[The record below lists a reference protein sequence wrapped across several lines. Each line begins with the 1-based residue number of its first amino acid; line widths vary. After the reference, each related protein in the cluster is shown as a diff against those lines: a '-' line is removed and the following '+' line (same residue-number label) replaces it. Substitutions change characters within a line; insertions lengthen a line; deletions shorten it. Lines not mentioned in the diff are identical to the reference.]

1 MWADSWCEMKESS
14 LSPVLVWCFAHL
26 KHVGVGVMCIFH
38 YNRMTP
44 GQCVGDAVLAFVA

>member
-1 MWADSWCEMKESS
+1 MHPLFFKY
-14 LSPVLVWCFAHL
+14 AHL

-44 GQCVGDAVLAFVA
+44 GQCVGYAVLAFVA